1 MGTNLFCSKE
11 MTPDSIS
18 NPQEEVK
25 KVIIVN
31 KKAHMKNYKHVLVL
45 FKLPLKDK
53 KLYSKYNNLFLG
65 L

>member
-1 MGTNLFCSKE
+1 MGTKLFCSKE

-31 KKAHMKNYKHVLVL
+31 KKAHMKNCKHVLVL

-53 KLYSKYNNLFLG
+53 KL
-65 L
+65 